1 MFNVVAVVARR
12 DCTLRRAM
20 ARLYKVESRR
30 GTTVQSFWCSMLI
43 VSKII
48 IYFISEVGII
58 PSIITYFPC
67 M

>member
-48 IYFISEVGII
+48 IYFIS
-58 PSIITYFPC
+58 
-67 M
+67 